1 MSDHSSET
9 LQRAAEAAEQLIGFY
24 PSIMASDAKVYAA
37 GMVKVLAHYPE
48 HLVSEAIDPYSGLPS
63 LHDYP
68 PTMKQIKEFLEPR
81 YRNLCRMQEMKDR
94 FERAKLPSPPRDLEA
109 DAKIRDG
116 FKKLK
121 AVLQSSDTEALAGI
135 SGRKQ

>member
-48 HLVSEAIDPYSGLPS
+48 HLVAEAIDPWSGLPS

-68 PTMKQIKEFLEPR
+68 PTMKQIKDFLEPR

-94 FERAKLPSPPRDLEA
+94 FDRAKLPAPPRDLEA
-109 DAKIRDG
+109 GAKIRDG

-121 AVLQSSDTEALAGI
+121 AVLQSNEALATIG
-135 SGRKQ
+135 GRKK